1 MKIRQIEIKDFGLI
15 KNKTLKFTSGLN
27 ILYDEKEEV
36 REAVRSFI
44 EKMLFGNAEFPYAGI
59 LWFESGGRNYR
70 LTRDLHRETPYSEL
84 LCETSG
90 ELIDADRISD
100 SKVAMG
106 ISQSVFENAICIAPL
121 KGNTG
126 AEIVREV
133 QRQIAG
139 FQWSADRTV
148 DLPRTS
154 QRLKM
159 ARKGYQVQVERRK
172 KADQHE
178 KDKVNAAIR
187 RLRAEIKELADQRQQ
202 IGEQQSALQT
212 GGDSNGFQMLE
223 GRISELEKKN
233 RTQIVVMCAT
243 VILAFSA
250 AIYMGMNMQ
259 TVVPAILVGIA
270 GALLFM
276 LETNFEMRTVRELE
290 KRRRMKSR
298 WLAKKDKLQ
307 DGRDELNDELH
318 EKNTELSNLIEEL
331 REMEEYA
338 YLPLMDEIEIDSI
351 NYAIDTIEKLSGR
364 IYEKTGNR
372 LVETMSEILSGITG
386 GECRELLI
394 DEEFHIHVDTGSELV
409 SIENLRLI
417 TVGQIYLSLRLAM
430 GEILCGE
437 EKLPV
442 LLEEMFGAYDPE
454 SAARTVKWLID
465 DQRQVIVSTGKKK
478 ELEVLKNTGTACNTI
493 TI

>member
-1 MKIRQIEIKDFGLI
+1 MKIRQIEIKDFGSI

-27 ILYDEKEEV
+27 VLYDEKEQMREEV
-36 REAVRSFI
+36 RTFI
-44 EKMLFGNAEFPYAGI
+44 EKMLFGNAEFPYAGV

-90 ELIDADRISD
+90 ELMDADRISD
-100 SKVAMG
+100 SKVAQG
-106 ISQSVFENAICIAPL
+106 ISESVFENAICIAPL

-126 AEIVREV
+126 SEIVREV
-133 QRQIAG
+133 QRQIVG

-148 DLPRTS
+148 DLRRTS

-159 ARKGYQVQVERRK
+159 TRKGYQVQVERRK
-172 KADQHE
+172 KADQLE
-178 KDKVNAAIR
+178 KGKVSKAIR
-187 RLRAEIKELADQRQQ
+187 RLREEISDLEDQKQQ
-202 IGEQQSALQT
+202 IGEQQSALKT
-212 GGDSNGFQMLE
+212 SGDSNGFQMLD

-233 RTQIVVMCAT
+233 RTQIIIMCAT
-243 VILAFSA
+243 VIAVFSA

-259 TVVPAILVGIA
+259 TMVPAVLVGIA
-270 GALLFM
+270 GALVFM
-276 LETNFEMRTVRELE
+276 AETNFEMRTVRELE
-290 KRRRMKSR
+290 KRKRMKSR
-298 WLAKKDKLQ
+298 WLAKQNKLQ
-307 DGRDELNDELH
+307 DGRNELDDELH
-318 EKNTELSNLIEEL
+318 EKNTALANLTEEL
-331 REMEEYA
+331 QEMEEYA
-338 YLPLMDEIEIDSI
+338 YLPLIDEIEIDSI
-351 NYAIDTIEKLSGR
+351 NYAMDTIEKLSAR

-372 LVETMSEILSGITG
+372 LVETMSEILRGITG

-394 DEEFHIHVDTGSELV
+394 DEDFHIRVDTGSDLV

-430 GEILCGE
+430 GEILCGA

-442 LLEEMFGAYDPE
+442 LLEEMFGAYDLE
-454 SAARTVKWLID
+454 NAAQTVTWLTG

-478 ELEVLKNTGTACNTI
+478 ELEILKNTGIACNTI